1 LDLPESDGED
11 DVRLRF
17 SSFSEEDMQNPAF
30 HVGLVFPN
38 VEKLRDAI
46 IEYSVRN
53 RIEIKMPRNEK
64 IRLKAHCVVGCHW
77 NLYAS
82 LDTRTNSFMV
92 KTYYGA
98 HNCQKEWV
106 LKRCTAKWLA
116 AKYTDSFRANDKM
129 SITSF
134 GRTV

>member
-1 LDLPESDGED
+1 
-11 DVRLRF
+11 V

-30 HVGLVFPN
+30 HVVLVFPN
-38 VEKLRDAI
+38 VEKLRNAI

-53 RIEIKMPRNEK
+53 RVEIKMPRNEK
-64 IRLKAHCVVGCHW
+64 IRLKAHCAVSCHW

-98 HNCQKEWV
+98 HNCQEWM

>member
-1 LDLPESDGED
+1 MLNTQRCYSDEEDTDDEGLDLLDSDGEC

-30 HVGLVFPN
+30 RVGLVFSD
-38 VEKLRDAI
+38 VQKLRDAFT
-46 IEYSVRN
+46 EYSVRN
-53 RIEIKMPRNEK
+53 RVEIKMPRNEK
-64 IRLKAHCVVGCHW
+64 KRLKAHCAEGCPW

-98 HNCQKEWV
+98 HNC
-106 LKRCTAKWLA
+106 
-116 AKYTDSFRANDKM
+116 
-129 SITSF
+129 
-134 GRTV
+134 

>member
-1 LDLPESDGED
+1 
-11 DVRLRF
+11 
-17 SSFSEEDMQNPAF
+17 
-30 HVGLVFPN
+30 
-38 VEKLRDAI
+38 
-46 IEYSVRN
+46 
-53 RIEIKMPRNEK
+53 
-64 IRLKAHCVVGCHW
+64 
-77 NLYAS
+77 
-82 LDTRTNSFMV
+82 MV

-98 HNCQKEWV
+98 HNCQEWM